1 MVRTVSVPVLLE
13 NVINL
18 VKAKVDASKTPLVEQ
33 FVTDLYSGMHQKD
46 LSVRSDSD
54 LYCAAI
60 SLWNRLNKHDAG
72 TLDICVYNPEI
83 SLNGWQSTHTLVEI
97 IAPDSPFLTESL
109 IMALSRLGVMSH
121 LMLHQPFYL
130 KRDTSGAVNKILI
143 DSSHAKDFSVE
154 TVFLIE
160 IDRQSDVKKLAQ
172 IKAELQSVLNEVAVA
187 VEDWQ
192 PMQDKL
198 QDVIASLPSKPK
210 ANGINYSETIEFLKW
225 LVDHNFTLLGYRHY
239 DIEAIKGDHI
249 ITPDSSTSLGIMKN
263 SVNNSGY
270 SLANLSSTAREEILT
285 NSTLVLTKSDAKSRV
300 HRPANIDYVG
310 IKLFDDEGNVI
321 GEDRFIGLYASS
333 IYNRSAL
340 SIPLISKKINRVMV
354 ASGFQPSMHSYKA
367 LLNIIET
374 YPRDE
379 IIQATD
385 DEILRC
391 GMEVL
396 HMQDRDQ
403 VKLFIRRDLFGRYYS
418 CMVYVAKDRY
428 NTELREKTQ
437 QILAEFLGS
446 DAGVEFNTYFSEGNM
461 ARTHYIVHVDQHD
474 TERKVNHVEIEQN
487 LTEAAK
493 SWDDKFK
500 TAIVSHYGEE
510 KGRSLSAKYA
520 TAFPQSYKEHVLP
533 NSAVADIIKLENLT
547 AEHKLEMIFYRAQ
560 EEQQDSNNVRL
571 KLFHKDNPIHLS
583 DVLPMLENMGLK
595 VLGETPFKLTTTDG
609 DIYWIL
615 DFTMFYTGKNT
626 LNLAERSADFMTAF
640 YSVWGHKLE
649 NDGFNK
655 LVLKTNLSGRQV
667 AVLRAYA
674 KYMRQ
679 IGTNFSQS
687 YIEDTLASLPELANS
702 LYCYFHQKFALT
714 EIRSDHSKILA
725 NFEEKLELVNNL
737 DDDRIIRRFIE
748 LISATLR
755 TNFYQDASSKNGS
768 SITFKPYISFK
779 FESNLIPELPL
790 PRPKFEVFVYSPDV
804 EGVHLRGGKVAR
816 GGLRWSDR
824 REDFRTEVLGLV
836 KAQQVKNTVIVPVGA
851 KGGFVCKNIQ
861 PHHNRAEIGAIG
873 KACYRTFIR
882 GLLDITDNIV
892 DGTLVHP
899 EQVRFYDE
907 EDPYLVVA
915 ADKGTATFSD
925 IANELSDEYN
935 FWLGDAFASG
945 GSVGYDH
952 KKMGITAKG
961 AWESVK
967 RHFREIDIDCQTQPF
982 TCVAVGDMAG
992 DVFGNGML
1000 LSSQTK
1006 LVAAFNHMH
1015 IFIDP
1020 NPDVIKSF
1028 AERQRMFA
1036 VPGSSWTDY
1045 DTSLISKGGGI
1056 YARSAKSI
1064 HLSAEIKQLLN
1075 LKSSRI
1081 TPTELIRQ
1089 ILKADVD
1096 LLWNGGIGTYVKS
1109 ESETHS
1115 DVGDRANDSLR
1126 INGNELNTKIIGE
1139 GGNLGCTQLGRIEFA
1154 RHGGRINTDF
1164 IDNVGG
1170 VDCSDNEVNIKI
1182 LLNSIM
1188 SNGDLTRKQRN
1199 ELLYSMTDE
1208 VSEIVLRNAYKQA
1221 LSLSVTQTK
1230 SADQLKEQIRFMHYL
1245 ERSGNLNRQLEFL
1258 PSEDELAER
1267 LINNE
1272 GLTRPELSVL
1282 LAYAKM
1288 QLKEELN
1295 CKEVY
1300 EDTFLEKALIT
1311 AFPKLLQT
1319 KYAQQMQ
1326 EHPLRNEII
1335 ATQLAN
1341 DIIDDM
1347 GINFV
1352 GRMVDETGSGIVE
1365 IAKCYVISKHIVG
1378 MSAIWN
1384 GITDLDNKLT
1394 AKTQLELLFE
1404 SRRYMRRSVCWLIRY
1419 RERNLGIEDTI
1430 NVYKPIYA
1438 GVKEN
1443 LGTLY
1448 EGKEKAQQESVINN
1462 LIEQGVPVEIA
1473 DEIVH
1478 LNTLFCTFD
1487 IAEVCKKQAVPLS
1500 LVLHIYFSLGTKL
1513 QLHEFMH
1520 QINQQPVSNHWQ
1532 ALAREAFREELVG
1545 QQRSLT
1551 SVVLSGCSTN
1561 DKCDIIIDNW
1571 LVTHEVIIQRWRNM
1585 LADFNM
1591 SSSHEFAKF
1600 SVALR
1605 ELNLLQLSCRN
1616 AS

>member
-1 MVRTVSVPVLLE
+1 MKSQLQC
-13 NVINL
+13 
-18 VKAKVDASKTPLVEQ
+18 KT
-33 FVTDLYSGMHQKD
+33 G
-46 LSVRSDSD
+46 
-54 LYCAAI
+54 
-60 SLWNRLNKHDAG
+60 NRCKN
-72 TLDICVYNPEI
+72 
-83 SLNGWQSTHTLVEI
+83 
-97 IAPDSPFLTESL
+97 
-109 IMALSRLGVMSH
+109 
-121 LMLHQPFYL
+121 
-130 KRDTSGAVNKILI
+130 
-143 DSSHAKDFSVE
+143 
-154 TVFLIE
+154 
-160 IDRQSDVKKLAQ
+160 
-172 IKAELQSVLNEVAVA
+172 
-187 VEDWQ
+187 
-192 PMQDKL
+192 KL
-198 QDVIASLPSKPK
+198 QEVIASLPSKPQK
-210 ANGINYSETIEFLKW
+210 NGINYAETIDFLKW

-249 ITPDSSTSLGIMKN
+249 ITPDASTSLGIMKN

-270 SLANLSSTAREEILT
+270 SFANLSSTARAEILAK
-285 NSTLVLTKSDAKSRV
+285 STLVLTKSDAKSRV

-310 IKLFDDEGNVI
+310 IKLFDDAGNVV
-321 GEDRFIGLYASS
+321 GEERFIGLYASS
-333 IYNRSAL
+333 IYNRSAM
-340 SIPLISKKINRVMV
+340 SIPLISQKINRVMV
-354 ASGFQPSMHSYKA
+354 ASGFQPNMHSYKA

-391 GMEVL
+391 GMQVL

-418 CMVYVAKDRY
+418 CMVYVTKDRY

-437 QILAEFLGS
+437 HILSDFLGS
-446 DAGVEFNTYFSEGNM
+446 NADVEFNTYFSEGNM

-474 TERKVNHVEIEQN
+474 TERKVNLAEIEQN

-510 KGRSLSAKYA
+510 KGRALSNQYA

-547 AEHKLEMIFYRAQ
+547 TEHKLEMIFYRAQ

-595 VLGETPFKLTTTDG
+595 VLGETPFKLTTADG
-609 DIYWIL
+609 DVYWIL
-615 DFTMFYTGKNT
+615 DFTMFYTGDNT
-626 LNLAERSADFMTAF
+626 LNLSERSADFMAAF
-640 YSVWGHKLE
+640 HNVWDHQLE

-702 LYCYFHQKFALT
+702 LYCFFHQKFALT
-714 EIRSDHSKILA
+714 ESRSDHSKTIA

-755 TNFYQDASSKNGS
+755 TNFYQTIGTRS
-768 SITFKPYISFK
+768 KPYISFK
-779 FESNLIPELPL
+779 FDSNTIPELPL
-790 PRPKFEVFVYSPDV
+790 PRPKFEVFVYSPEV

-861 PHHNRAEIGAIG
+861 PHHNRAEMGAIG
-873 KACYRTFIR
+873 QACYRTFIR

-892 DGTLVHP
+892 DGALVHP
-899 EQVRFYDE
+899 DQVRFYDE

-925 IANELSDEYN
+925 IANELSEEYN

-967 RHFREIDIDCQTQPF
+967 RHFREIDIDCQTQSF
-982 TCVAVGDMAG
+982 RCVAVGDMAG

-1020 NPDVIKSF
+1020 NPDVVKSF

-1036 VPGSSWTDY
+1036 LPGSSWTDY

-1064 HLSAEIKQLLN
+1064 HLSAEVKELLN
-1075 LKSSRI
+1075 LKSSAI

-1096 LLWNGGIGTYVKS
+1096 LLWNGGIGTYVKA
-1109 ESETHS
+1109 ESETHG
-1115 DVGDRANDSLR
+1115 DVGDRANDNLR
-1126 INGNELNTKIIGE
+1126 INGNELNAKIVGE

-1154 RHGGRINTDF
+1154 RRGGRINTDF
-1164 IDNVGG
+1164 MDNVGG

-1188 SNGDLTRKQRN
+1188 SNGDLTLKQRN

-1208 VSEIVLRNAYKQA
+1208 VSE
-1221 LSLSVTQTK
+1221 
-1230 SADQLKEQIRFMHYL
+1230 
-1245 ERSGNLNRQLEFL
+1245 
-1258 PSEDELAER
+1258 
-1267 LINNE
+1267 
-1272 GLTRPELSVL
+1272 
-1282 LAYAKM
+1282 
-1288 QLKEELN
+1288 N
-1295 CKEVY
+1295 C
-1300 EDTFLEKALIT
+1300 TEKCL
-1311 AFPKLLQT
+1311 
-1319 KYAQQMQ
+1319 
-1326 EHPLRNEII
+1326 
-1335 ATQLAN
+1335 
-1341 DIIDDM
+1341 
-1347 GINFV
+1347 
-1352 GRMVDETGSGIVE
+1352 
-1365 IAKCYVISKHIVG
+1365 
-1378 MSAIWN
+1378 
-1384 GITDLDNKLT
+1384 
-1394 AKTQLELLFE
+1394 
-1404 SRRYMRRSVCWLIRY
+1404 
-1419 RERNLGIEDTI
+1419 
-1430 NVYKPIYA
+1430 
-1438 GVKEN
+1438 
-1443 LGTLY
+1443 
-1448 EGKEKAQQESVINN
+1448 
-1462 LIEQGVPVEIA
+1462 
-1473 DEIVH
+1473 
-1478 LNTLFCTFD
+1478 
-1487 IAEVCKKQAVPLS
+1487 
-1500 LVLHIYFSLGTKL
+1500 
-1513 QLHEFMH
+1513 
-1520 QINQQPVSNHWQ
+1520 
-1532 ALAREAFREELVG
+1532 
-1545 QQRSLT
+1545 
-1551 SVVLSGCSTN
+1551 
-1561 DKCDIIIDNW
+1561 
-1571 LVTHEVIIQRWRNM
+1571 
-1585 LADFNM
+1585 
-1591 SSSHEFAKF
+1591 
-1600 SVALR
+1600 
-1605 ELNLLQLSCRN
+1605 
-1616 AS
+1616 